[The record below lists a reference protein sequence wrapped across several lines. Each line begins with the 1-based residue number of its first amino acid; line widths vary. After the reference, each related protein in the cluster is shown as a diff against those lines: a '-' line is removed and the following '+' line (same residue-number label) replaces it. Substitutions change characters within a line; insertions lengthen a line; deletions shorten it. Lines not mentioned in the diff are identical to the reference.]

1 MSTTSRA
8 VAARL
13 GPAVRSLGADSWI
26 AHVVGFTPDEELDAL
41 VAELPLARERI
52 VIFGREVE
60 MPRLT
65 SWHGDPHASYR
76 YSGRTFAPQPWT
88 SGLAAIRARLE
99 QQTGVRFDAVL
110 ANYYRDGGD
119 AMGWHADDERELGPD
134 APDDVLVASVSLGAA
149 RRFLLRAKQ
158 GPDRVELR
166 LGGGDLLVMGGSTQR
181 RFRHAVPRERE
192 VAGARLNL
200 TFRLLRAAPQP

>member
-1 MSTTSRA
+1 MIASSTA

-13 GPAVRSLGADSWI
+13 GAAVREIGDGSWI
-26 AHVVGFTPDEELDAL
+26 AHLVDFTPDDEITAL
-41 VAELPLARERI
+41 VAELPLVRERI

-88 SGLAAIRARLE
+88 PTLAAIRARLE
-99 QQTGVRFDAVL
+99 QRTGVCFDAVL

-119 AMGWHADDERELGPD
+119 AMGWHADDEPELGPA
-134 APDDVLVASVSLGAA
+134 APHDVLVASVSLGSA
-149 RRFLLRAKQ
+149 RRFLLRAKK
-158 GPDRVELR
+158 GDTRVELR
-166 LGGGDLLVMGGSTQR
+166 LGGGDLLVMGGATQR
-181 RFRHAVPRERE
+181 GFRHSVPRERRI
-192 VAGARLNL
+192 AGPRLNL
-200 TFRLLRAAPQP
+200 TFRLLRSRS

>member
-1 MSTTSRA
+1 MIASSA
-8 VAARL
+8 EVAIRL
-13 GPAVRSLGADSWI
+13 GAAVREIADASWI
-26 AHVVGFTPDEELDAL
+26 AHLVDFTPDDELAAL
-41 VAELPLARERI
+41 VAELPLRRERI

-88 SGLAAIRARLE
+88 PTLAAIRERLAAR
-99 QQTGVRFDAVL
+99 TGVRFDAVL

-119 AMGWHADDERELGPD
+119 AMGWHSDDELELGPA
-134 APDDVLVASVSLGAA
+134 APHDVLVASVSLGSA

-158 GPDRVELR
+158 GDARIELR
-166 LGGGDLLVMGGSTQR
+166 LGGGDLLVMGGATQR
-181 RFRHAVPRERE
+181 RFRHTVPRERRIS
-192 VAGARLNL
+192 GPRLNL
-200 TFRLLRAAPQP
+200 TFRLLRSRA